1 MLPAKKREKYPTSQP
16 LSTARANCRIG
27 SALVTLLTFPPVNI
41 GKTHNVVLAQVGP
54 RLYFDKHQRNNTGI
68 FEPML
73 CANGDIGRLVFC
85 KQPHNIAVGNLCR
98 AAHHNPVLGAVVV
111 HLQ

>member
-1 MLPAKKREKYPTSQP
+1 MQPAKKREKYPTSQP

-54 RLYFDKHQRNNTGI
+54 RLYFNKYQWDNTGI
-68 FEPML
+68 FEPMH

-85 KQPHNIAVGNLCR
+85 KHPYNIAIGHLCR
-98 AAHHNPVLGAVVV
+98 ATHHNPVFGAVMVD
-111 HLQ
+111 LQ